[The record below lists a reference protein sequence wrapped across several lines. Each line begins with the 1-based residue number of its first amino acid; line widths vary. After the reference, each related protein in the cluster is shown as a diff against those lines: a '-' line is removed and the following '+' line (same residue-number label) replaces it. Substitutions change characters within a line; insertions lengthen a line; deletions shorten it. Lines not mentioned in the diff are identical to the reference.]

1 MVFDNVRI
9 YERYRSMENDRL
21 RLKLIYFMFHIKYY
35 KSNRVL
41 VTRHLKVFRSIKFS
55 RIYMDVSEYIVTRH
69 LMWTSIF
76 TDVIF

>member
-35 KSNRVL
+35 KSNGVL